1 MSGLVGYRTTPITII
16 TGADEPS
23 AKEWRFDNLGNITL
37 PLGGDIV
44 DNNGISLLGAD
55 SGIRKTVSNIALGE
69 STVIWT
75 GFDSSVSSAKL
86 FVQVE
91 CEVTGDLTGA
101 HTQSCEI
108 VVASRGDQFIPNI
121 SIYGLVYTSVS
132 ALVTFTAQRN
142 GINNKIEIVGTATAI
157 VDTDPLLRIYSIEQ
171 LSRI

>member
-1 MSGLVGYRTTPITII
+1 MSGLVGYKSTPITII

-55 SGIRKTVSNIALGE
+55 SGVRKTTSSIVPGE
-69 STVIWT
+69 PTVIWT
-75 GFDSSVSSAKL
+75 GFDSAVSSAKL

-91 CEVTGDLTGA
+91 CEVIGDPTGA
-101 HTQSCEI
+101 HSQSCEI
-108 VVASRGDQFIPNI
+108 IVASRGDQFVPNI
-121 SIYGLVYTSVS
+121 SVYGLVYTSVS
-132 ALVTFTAQRN
+132 PLATFTAQRN
-142 GINNKIEIVGTATAI
+142 GVTNRIEIVGTPAFITSSE
-157 VDTDPLLRIYSIEQ
+157 PLVRIYSIEQ